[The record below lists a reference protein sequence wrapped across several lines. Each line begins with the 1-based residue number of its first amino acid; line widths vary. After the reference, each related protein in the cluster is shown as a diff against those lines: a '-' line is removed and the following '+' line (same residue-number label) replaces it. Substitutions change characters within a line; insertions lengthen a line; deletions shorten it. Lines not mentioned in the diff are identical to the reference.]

1 MGYNMPSMLKQCST
15 EESNHN
21 EAPEQDASILAST
34 PSKLTS
40 TSNTGVFDPTNMSTP
55 IHHDNLYGPIFTS
68 NSYDSINEAELS
80 GRIGVNGASR
90 LALPIGTIATA
101 FDKIRELGEQE
112 NNLLLLTYLRGLET
126 GVGDLMCEVE
136 EVIKSGGSKTCHENE
151 PEDLFQDIHKFKEE
165 LKVGKRINV
174 SLDEENQALS
184 KQKDQLEEE
193 KKELLTE
200 NNRLKAQLTRKKEEL
215 STRCETLVQK
225 AEADLS
231 KVVKE
236 NTLLKQGRNEFN
248 NEHRHI
254 LRSEETKDLGIQT
267 ENIGT
272 LQEGAELN
280 DYYRK
285 VVELKEKLNIANE
298 DNKQLISM
306 NNSLKDKVKQLK
318 DSKLEV
324 LQFNSTKETLF
335 DEIRAA
341 NQQQTEDLDKSI
353 QTEIKCECNSEATV
367 PTGNEELS
375 NATQDLNKKTSE
387 VDTLTEKLKNKSKE
401 LDDAN
406 QALDTKTSEAIK
418 LTQENIQLGEECK
431 NTKVQL
437 KGKNQQLDETTKTLE
452 NVQAQFKENKREL
465 DVAKKNVLQ
474 LEKDLKQAKRDTSIL
489 NSQLTEQNR
498 QLGKQL
504 NSTQQGLDEK
514 TSEVARLT
522 GEFKGTKTQLE
533 GRRKELEA
541 LKSENNDL
549 KTRLHRSG
557 SKSEGLESRVKNLQE
572 QLESKNK
579 ELNGKNKKFL
589 GASTHSKRQGNYAS
603 VSFVLSGA
611 FAVGASLTIPYLA
624 ICITLA
630 VAALTFL
637 AVGFYCSYKAN
648 TTLSNVEVKNG
659 IDSAAVEV

>member
-1 MGYNMPSMLKQCST
+1 MSSPLKQYSI

-34 PSKLTS
+34 QSKLTS
-40 TSNTGVFDPTNMSTP
+40 TSNTDVFDPTNMSTP
-55 IHHDNLYGPIFTS
+55 IRRDNPYGQIFTS
-68 NSYDSINEAELS
+68 SSYDSINEDELS
-80 GRIGVNGASR
+80 DIMGVTGASR
-90 LALPIGTIATA
+90 LALPVKKIVTTL
-101 FDKIRELGEQE
+101 DKIRELGEQE
-112 NNLLLLTYLRGLET
+112 NNLLLLTCLRELET
-126 GVGDLMCEVE
+126 DVRDLMYEME
-136 EVIKSGGSKTCHENE
+136 KVIKSGGSKTCHEND

-165 LKVGKRINV
+165 LKIANRINV
-174 SLDEENQALS
+174 SLDEKNQALWE
-184 KQKDQLEEE
+184 QKDQLEEE
-193 KKELLTE
+193 NKEFLTE
-200 NNRLKAQLTRKKEEL
+200 INRLKAQLTREKEGP
-215 STRCETLVQK
+215 SMRCETLVQK
-225 AEADLS
+225 AEAYLS

-306 NNSLKDKVKQLK
+306 NNSLRDEVKQLK

-418 LTQENIQLGEECK
+418 LTQENSQLGEECK

-504 NSTQQGLDEK
+504 NSTQQGLDKK

-522 GEFKGTKTQLE
+522 GESKGTKTQLE

-549 KTRLHRSG
+549 KTRLHGSG
-557 SKSEGLESRVKNLQE
+557 SKSEGLESRVKNLRE
-572 QLESKNK
+572 KLESKNK

-659 IDSAAVEV
+659 IDSTAVEV

>member
-1 MGYNMPSMLKQCST
+1 MKKIVTTL
-15 EESNHN
+15 
-21 EAPEQDASILAST
+21 
-34 PSKLTS
+34 
-40 TSNTGVFDPTNMSTP
+40 
-55 IHHDNLYGPIFTS
+55 
-68 NSYDSINEAELS
+68 
-80 GRIGVNGASR
+80 
-90 LALPIGTIATA
+90 
-101 FDKIRELGEQE
+101 DKIRELGEQE
-112 NNLLLLTYLRGLET
+112 NNLLLLTCLRELET
-126 GVGDLMCEVE
+126 DVRDLMYEME
-136 EVIKSGGSKTCHENE
+136 KVIKSGGSKTCHEND

-165 LKVGKRINV
+165 LKIANRINV
-174 SLDEENQALS
+174 SLDEKNQALWE
-184 KQKDQLEEE
+184 QKDQLEEE
-193 KKELLTE
+193 NKEFLTE
-200 NNRLKAQLTRKKEEL
+200 INRLKAQLTREKEGP
-215 STRCETLVQK
+215 SMRCETLVQK
-225 AEADLS
+225 AEAYLS

-306 NNSLKDKVKQLK
+306 NNSLRDEVKQLK

-418 LTQENIQLGEECK
+418 LTQENSQLGEECK

-504 NSTQQGLDEK
+504 NSTQQGLDKK

-522 GEFKGTKTQLE
+522 GESKGTKTQLE

-549 KTRLHRSG
+549 KTRLHGSG
-557 SKSEGLESRVKNLQE
+557 SKSEGLESRVKNLRE
-572 QLESKNK
+572 KLESKNK

-659 IDSAAVEV
+659 IDSTAVEV